1 MTRPAWTMYH
11 PNGKGTGSALRLEL
25 HPAHGQTNGSIFA
38 TLVPQKAFIGDGTTY
53 AEFDTDTNAVT
64 YRLHTY
70 QRGVG
75 ATERTFGTYANAV
88 RAFDDFS
95 KML

>member
-1 MTRPAWTMYH
+1 M
-11 PNGKGTGSALRLEL
+11 NGKKLTVTISRLCGWDNAML
-25 HPAHGQTNGSIFA
+25 T
-38 TLVPQKAFIGDGTTY
+38 
-53 AEFDTDTNAVT
+53 AEIDTDTNAVT

-75 ATERTFGTYANAV
+75 ATERTFGTYENAV
-88 RAFDDFS
+88 EAMNNFR

>member
-1 MTRPAWTMYH
+1 M
-11 PNGKGTGSALRLEL
+11 NGKKITIEISRRCGWDNAMLT
-25 HPAHGQTNGSIFA
+25 
-38 TLVPQKAFIGDGTTY
+38 
-53 AEFDTDTNAVT
+53 AEIDTDTSAVT

-75 ATERTFGTYANAV
+75 ATERTFGTYANAAK
-88 RAFDDFS
+88 AFDDFC

>member
-1 MTRPAWTMYH
+1 M
-11 PNGKGTGSALRLEL
+11 NGKKLTVEISRLCGWDNAML
-25 HPAHGQTNGSIFA
+25 T
-38 TLVPQKAFIGDGTTY
+38 
-53 AEFDTDTNAVT
+53 AEIDTDTNAVT

-75 ATERTFGTYANAV
+75 ATEQLFGTYANAV
-88 RAFDDFS
+88 VAFDNFG

>member
-1 MTRPAWTMYH
+1 M
-11 PNGKGTGSALRLEL
+11 NGKKLTVEISRLCGWDNAML
-25 HPAHGQTNGSIFA
+25 T
-38 TLVPQKAFIGDGTTY
+38 
-53 AEFDTDTNAVT
+53 AEIDTDTNAVT

-75 ATERTFGTYANAV
+75 ASEKLFSTYANAV
-88 RAFDDFS
+88 KAFDDFG

>member
-1 MTRPAWTMYH
+1 M
-11 PNGKGTGSALRLEL
+11 NGKKLTVEISRRCGWDNAMLT
-25 HPAHGQTNGSIFA
+25 
-38 TLVPQKAFIGDGTTY
+38 
-53 AEFDTDTNAVT
+53 AEIDTDTNSVT

-75 ATERTFGTYANAV
+75 ATEKLFSTYANAV
-88 RAFDDFS
+88 QAFDNFC

>member
-1 MTRPAWTMYH
+1 MDRKKLTVEIARRCGLDNAILNAEIDT
-11 PNGKGTGSALRLEL
+11 E
-25 HPAHGQTNGSIFA
+25 TN
-38 TLVPQKAFIGDGTTY
+38 D
-53 AEFDTDTNAVT
+53 VT
-64 YRLHTY
+64 YRLQTY

-88 RAFDDFS
+88 RAFDDFG

>member
-1 MTRPAWTMYH
+1 MDRKKLTVEISRRCGLDNAILT
-11 PNGKGTGSALRLEL
+11 
-25 HPAHGQTNGSIFA
+25 
-38 TLVPQKAFIGDGTTY
+38 
-53 AEFDTDTNAVT
+53 AEIDTDTNAVA

-75 ATERTFGTYANAV
+75 ATERTFSTYANAV
-88 RAFDDFS
+88 KAFDDFG

>member
-1 MTRPAWTMYH
+1 M
-11 PNGKGTGSALRLEL
+11 NGRKLIIEVSRICGWDNAMLT
-25 HPAHGQTNGSIFA
+25 
-38 TLVPQKAFIGDGTTY
+38 
-53 AEFDTDTNAVT
+53 AEIDTDTNAVT

-75 ATERTFGTYANAV
+75 ASEQLFGTFSNAV
-88 RAFDDFS
+88 NAMENFR

>member
-1 MTRPAWTMYH
+1 M
-11 PNGKGTGSALRLEL
+11 NGKKITVEISRRCGWDNAMLT
-25 HPAHGQTNGSIFA
+25 
-38 TLVPQKAFIGDGTTY
+38 
-53 AEFDTDTNAVT
+53 AEIDTDTNAVT

-75 ATERTFGTYANAV
+75 ATEKLFSTYANAV
-88 RAFDDFS
+88 EAFDNFG

>member
-1 MTRPAWTMYH
+1 MNRKKLTVEI
-11 PNGKGTGSALRLEL
+11 SRLCGWDNAML
-25 HPAHGQTNGSIFA
+25 T
-38 TLVPQKAFIGDGTTY
+38 
-53 AEFDTDTNAVT
+53 AEIDTDTNAVT
-64 YRLHTY
+64 YRLRTY

-88 RAFDDFS
+88 KAFDDFG

>member
-1 MTRPAWTMYH
+1 MNRKKLTVEI
-11 PNGKGTGSALRLEL
+11 SRLCGWDNAMLTVE
-25 HPAHGQTNGSIFA
+25 I
-38 TLVPQKAFIGDGTTY
+38 
-53 AEFDTDTNAVT
+53 DTDTNAVT
-64 YRLHTY
+64 YRLRTY

-88 RAFDDFS
+88 KAFDDFG

>member
-1 MTRPAWTMYH
+1 MDRKKLIIEVSRICGWDNAMLT
-11 PNGKGTGSALRLEL
+11 
-25 HPAHGQTNGSIFA
+25 
-38 TLVPQKAFIGDGTTY
+38 
-53 AEFDTDTNAVT
+53 AEIDTDTNAVT

-75 ATERTFGTYANAV
+75 ASEQLFGTYSNAV
-88 RAFDDFS
+88 EAFDNFG

>member
-1 MTRPAWTMYH
+1 MMDRKTI
-11 PNGKGTGSALRLEL
+11 SIEL
-25 HPAHGQTNGSIFA
+25 SLICGWDNAMLT
-38 TLVPQKAFIGDGTTY
+38 
-53 AEFDTDTNAVT
+53 AEIDTDTNAVT

-75 ATERTFGTYANAV
+75 ASEQLFGTFSNAV
-88 RAFDDFS
+88 KAFDDFG

>member
-1 MTRPAWTMYH
+1 MDRKKLTVEISRICGLDHAMLTAEIE
-11 PNGKGTGSALRLEL
+11 TA
-25 HPAHGQTNGSIFA
+25 TN
-38 TLVPQKAFIGDGTTY
+38 D
-53 AEFDTDTNAVT
+53 VT

-75 ATERTFGTYANAV
+75 ATERTFGTYAYAV
-88 RAFDDFS
+88 RAFDDFG

>member
-1 MTRPAWTMYH
+1 MDMTKLIIEVSRICGWDNAMLT
-11 PNGKGTGSALRLEL
+11 
-25 HPAHGQTNGSIFA
+25 
-38 TLVPQKAFIGDGTTY
+38 
-53 AEFDTDTNAVT
+53 AEIDTDTNAVT

-75 ATERTFGTYANAV
+75 ASEQLFGTFSNAV
-88 RAFDDFS
+88 NAMENFR

>member
-1 MTRPAWTMYH
+1 MDRKKLTVEISRRCGWD
-11 PNGKGTGSALRLEL
+11 
-25 HPAHGQTNGSIFA
+25 
-38 TLVPQKAFIGDGTTY
+38 KAMLT
-53 AEFDTDTNAVT
+53 AEIDTATNAVT

-88 RAFDDFS
+88 MAFEDFYDT
-95 KML
+95 LNRR

>member
-1 MTRPAWTMYH
+1 M
-11 PNGKGTGSALRLEL
+11 NGRKLIIEVSRICGWDNAMLT
-25 HPAHGQTNGSIFA
+25 
-38 TLVPQKAFIGDGTTY
+38 
-53 AEFDTDTNAVT
+53 AEIDTDTNAVT

-75 ATERTFGTYANAV
+75 ASEQLFGTFSNAV
-88 RAFDDFS
+88 NAINNFN

>member
-1 MTRPAWTMYH
+1 MDRKKLTVEI
-11 PNGKGTGSALRLEL
+11 SRLCGWDNAML
-25 HPAHGQTNGSIFA
+25 T
-38 TLVPQKAFIGDGTTY
+38 
-53 AEFDTDTNAVT
+53 AEIDTDTNAVT
-64 YRLHTY
+64 YRLRTY

-88 RAFDDFS
+88 KAIDDFG

>member
-1 MTRPAWTMYH
+1 MDRKKLIIEVSRICGWD
-11 PNGKGTGSALRLEL
+11 N
-25 HPAHGQTNGSIFA
+25 A
-38 TLVPQKAFIGDGTTY
+38 TPT
-53 AEFDTDTNAVT
+53 AEIDTDTNAVT

-75 ATERTFGTYANAV
+75 ASEQLFGTYSNAV
-88 RAFDDFS
+88 EAMNNFR